1 MCNLSSEEVKR
12 MEYLKKLVTG
22 NVLFSLDRIITP
34 KLVHILYLLGL
45 FAIILWAISHLF
57 STFSFGFGAGLWGLV
72 EIAVFSLIGFV
83 VLRIICEAIIVYF
96 KANQQAV
103 EESNL
108 VKVPVSLIDEVKEAI
123 EELAQ
128 DEPLYRIEDE
138 IVSKPKNK
146 PAKRKTTAKRTP
158 KKTN

>member
-1 MCNLSSEEVKR
+1 

>member
-45 FAIILWAISHLF
+45 FAIVLWAISHLF